1 MIQILSRERIEEL
14 VKMIKDRRQEEEEEK
29 KEEHVEPKNED
40 VDME

>member
-1 MIQILSRERIEEL
+1 MVQILPRERIEEL